1 MNMFPKQLNR
11 LATKIIGKT
20 PLQTVLV
27 VPFLLQVIGTVGI
40 VGWLSF
46 QNGQR
51 AVNDVAAQLRR
62 EISNRVYDRVKSYL
76 EVPQQVNQI
85 NYHALQQGLLNFQK
99 LSEAE
104 LYFWRQVQAF
114 PSLGNAGLANTKGQ
128 SFRVGWIDRQSI
140 SEQPQVVEQL
150 TPGGGD
156 LYYYDIDQNA
166 NRVKLAKKV
175 PNYDPRN
182 RPFYTSAVKQGKP
195 TWSEVYINFG
205 YNVLQIKASRPFYDG
220 SGKLLGVIAS
230 ELGINQISHFLQT
243 LKFGNSGQVFI
254 LEPTGDL
261 VATSISNQA
270 MLTGKAKDAKRIQ
283 AVNSDNLI
291 IRSSVTFLKN
301 HFVSLKN
308 IQQNYQFEFKIDGE
322 KEFLQV
328 FPISDEYGLNWLVV
342 VVVPESDFMEQINSN
357 TRTTI
362 WLSVAALITATILGI
377 LTAKWV
383 VWPILRLNLAAKGL
397 ARNEWDT
404 NLVSYRS
411 DELGELA
418 DSFNSMAEQ
427 LQHSF
432 TSLRESES
440 RLKQFLNA
448 IPLGIFIVD
457 PQGKP
462 DYINPAG
469 EELLGQGILESD
481 AENVGK
487 SYRFCLAGTEE
498 IYPAERDPILNALQ
512 GISVTVDDMEVIQL
526 NKADQAVPL
535 QVFGTPIYDEQ
546 GNIIYA
552 MCAFQNITERKQ
564 AENLSKEYKQNLE
577 AQVAKRT
584 AQVAKRTAE
593 LAKAEEKFSKAFRL
607 SPNAIT
613 LTRISDGSHIE
624 VNESFCRMMGYSH
637 EEIIGK
643 TAVDLNFWA
652 SLGERDRMIQTLK
665 NKTAIHN
672 YELQFRNR
680 SGQERTALLSIETI
694 DIEGEACFL
703 SISSDISDR
712 QQAETALRE
721 AEEKYRNIYE
731 NALSGIF
738 QITRDGKYLSANL
751 ALAQLYGYE
760 SAAELIAAQ
769 PNFKNQL
776 YVNPH
781 RRKQFMSLMNLH
793 GILSNFESQIY
804 RKDHSIIWVSENSR
818 IVCDEEG
825 NLLYYE
831 GFIKDITANKEA
843 EIQMQQAKEA
853 AEAANKAKSTFL
865 ANMSHELRSPL
876 NAVLGFAQVMIRSK
890 TLSKDNQEN
899 VGIILRSGEHLL
911 NLINQVLDLSKI
923 EAGRISLNQKNFDLY
938 RLLDD
943 LEDMFALKAE
953 EKGLQ
958 LLFDRDAEVPHYIH
972 TDEVKLR
979 QVLINLLNN
988 AIKFTLS
995 GRVSVQ
1001 VKGGLGNEH
1010 NKSNPKIP
1018 GCYSLHFE
1026 VQDTG
1031 AGIAP
1036 DEINQLF
1043 EAFVQTKTGKDSQEG
1058 TGLGL
1063 AISRQF
1069 VQLMGGDITVISE
1082 VEKGT
1087 IFQFDI
1093 QVNLVEDTDIQ
1104 SKSPKLRVVAL
1115 EPNQPRYRLLIVD
1128 DKPLNRQLLVK
1139 LLSPLGFEL
1148 REANN
1153 GQEAMDMC
1161 ALWEPHL
1168 IWMDMRM
1175 PVMDGYEATKQIKT
1189 TTQGQATAI
1198 IALTASVLEEE
1209 RAVILS
1215 AGCDDFMRK
1224 PFQEEDIFTA
1234 ISKHLGVRY
1243 IYEYPTEASVLG
1255 SDDSSQQVL
1264 TPYAIASL
1272 PPDWVTAFKQNIL
1285 SVDMEEIA
1293 SSIEQIRSV
1302 NSSLADKLEDCI
1314 NNFEYDSI
1322 LSVIAKSEGN

>member
-1 MNMFPKQLNR
+1 MFPKQLNR

-27 VPFLLQVIGTVGI
+27 VPFLLQVVGTVGI

-51 AVNDVAAQLRR
+51 AVNDVAAQLRG
-62 EISNRVYDRVKSYL
+62 EITDRIKDRIENYMSIPHIVNHLNVQGIKLGQLNL
-76 EVPQQVNQI
+76 EDK
-85 NYHALQQGLLNFQK
+85 QK
-99 LSEAE
+99 LEHHFLE
-104 LYFWRQVQAF
+104 QIQYF
-114 PSLGNAGLANTKGQ
+114 
-128 SFRVGWIDRQSI
+128 DSI
-140 SEQPQVVEQL
+140 SIIYVGKENGEHSGAIQTKDRILISAADSSTGNKLSRYTSDAE
-150 TPGGGD
+150 G
-156 LYYYDIDQNA
+156 
-166 NRVKLAKKV
+166 NRVKLV
-175 PNYDPRN
+175 QTSSSVYDPRK
-182 RPFYTSAVKQGKP
+182 RLWYVAAAAAKKPIWSPIYTDFLTRDLAITAAMP
-195 TWSEVYINFG
+195 I
-205 YNVLQIKASRPFYDG
+205 YDD
-220 SGKLLGVIAS
+220 SGKLLGVVGS
-230 ELGINQISHFLQT
+230 
-243 LKFGNSGQVFI
+243 
-254 LEPTGDL
+254 DL
-261 VATSISNQA
+261 LFS
-270 MLTGKAKDAKRIQ
+270 
-283 AVNSDNLI
+283 
-291 IRSSVTFLKN
+291 
-301 HFVSLKN
+301 
-308 IQQNYQFEFKIDGE
+308 KI
-322 KEFLQV
+322 KEFLTSLKVGKTGQTFV
-328 FPISDEYGLNWLVV
+328 MERSGMLIATSNQTPESLVENQQIKRIKASESKNSIIRQTGQYLDRKYSKLGKINNSEQLTFEIEGKRQFLQITPFKDDRGLDWLIAVV
-342 VVVPESDFMEQINSN
+342 IPESDFMEQIDFN
-357 TRTTI
+357 TRTTLA
-362 WLSVAALITATILGI
+362 LSVAALIIATILGI
-377 LTAKWV
+377 ITARWV
-383 VWPILRLNLAAKGL
+383 VKPILRLNAAAKAL
-397 ARNEWDT
+397 AENKFDT
-404 NLVSYRS
+404 KVTSDRK

-418 DSFNSMAEQ
+418 NSFNSMAEQ

-457 PQGKP
+457 SQGKP
-462 DYINPAG
+462 YYINPAG
-469 EELLGQGILESD
+469 EELFGQGILESD
-481 AENVGK
+481 TENLRK
-487 SYRFCLAGTEE
+487 SYRVRLAGTEE
-498 IYPAERDPILNALQ
+498 IYPAEQDPILNALQ
-512 GISVTVDDMEVIQL
+512 GKSVTIDDMEVLRL
-526 NKADQAVPL
+526 NEAVPL
-535 QVFGTPIYDEQ
+535 QVSGTPIYDEQ
-546 GNIIYA
+546 GNIIYG

-564 AENLSKEYKQNLE
+564 AEQLSREYEQNLE
-577 AQVAKRT
+577 

-613 LTRISDGSHIE
+613 LTRISDGRHIE
-624 VNESFCRMMGYSH
+624 VNESFCQMMGYSH

-652 SLGERDRMIQTLK
+652 SLGERERMIETLK

-672 YELQFRNR
+672 YELQFRNK

-694 DIEGEACFL
+694 DIDGEACFL

-712 QQAETALRE
+712 QKAETALRE

-738 QITRDGKYLSANL
+738 QITPDGQYLSANR

-760 SAAELIAAQ
+760 STEELIAAQ
-769 PNFKNQL
+769 PNLKNQL
-776 YVNPH
+776 YVNPK
-781 RRKQFMSLMNLH
+781 RRQQFMSLMNLY

-804 RKDHSIIWVSENSR
+804 KKDNSIIWVSENSR
-818 IVCDEEG
+818 VVCDEEG

-843 EIQMQQAKEA
+843 ELQMQQAKEA

-890 TLSKDNQEN
+890 TLSKENQEN

-923 EAGRISLNQKNFDLY
+923 EAGRISINQKNFDLY
-938 RLLDD
+938 RLLGD

-953 EKGLQ
+953 EKGLR
-958 LLFDRDAEVPHYIH
+958 LLFDRDAEVPHYIC

-995 GRVSVQ
+995 GEVSVQ
-1001 VKGGLGNEH
+1001 VKGSLRNE
-1010 NKSNPKIP
+1010 NNNSNAKIP

-1026 VQDTG
+1026 VKDSG

-1069 VQLMGGDITVISE
+1069 VQLMGGDITVSSE
-1082 VEKGT
+1082 VQQGT

-1093 QVNLVEDTDIQ
+1093 QVDLVKDADVDE
-1104 SKSPKLRVVAL
+1104 SKKTKIRVVSL
-1115 EPNQPRYRLLIVD
+1115 EPGQPTYRLLIVD

-1224 PFQEEDIFTA
+1224 PFREEDIFTA

-1243 IYEYPTEASVLG
+1243 IYEYPTEESVPG
-1255 SDDSSQQVL
+1255 SDDSIQEVL
-1264 TPYAIASL
+1264 TPYAISSL
-1272 PPDWVTAFKQNIL
+1272 PPDWVAAFKQNIL

-1302 NSSLADKLEDCI
+1302 NLSLADKLEDCI

>member
-1 MNMFPKQLNR
+1 MFPKQLNR
-11 LATKIIGKT
+11 LVTKIIGKAS
-20 PLQTVLV
+20 LQTVLV
-27 VPFLLQVIGTVGI
+27 VPFLVQIVGTVGI

-46 QNGQR
+46 QNGQL

-62 EISNRVYDRVKSYL
+62 EITDRIKDRIGNYMSIPHIVNHLNVQGIKLGQLNL
-76 EVPQQVNQI
+76 EDQ
-85 NYHALQQGLLNFQK
+85 QK
-99 LSEAE
+99 LQHHFLEQIQ
-104 LYFWRQVQAF
+104 YF
-114 PSLGNAGLANTKGQ
+114 
-128 SFRVGWIDRQSI
+128 DSI
-140 SEQPQVVEQL
+140 SIIYVGQENGEHSGAIHTKDRTLISASDSSTGNKLSRYTADAQ
-150 TPGGGD
+150 G
-156 LYYYDIDQNA
+156 
-166 NRVKLAKKV
+166 NRVKLV
-175 PNYDPRN
+175 EISSNIYDPRI
-182 RPFYTSAVKQGKP
+182 RLWYIAAAAEKKPIWSKIYTDFLTRDLAITAAMP
-195 TWSEVYINFG
+195 I
-205 YNVLQIKASRPFYDG
+205 YDD
-220 SGKLLGVIAS
+220 SGKLLGVAGS
-230 ELGINQISHFLQT
+230 
-243 LKFGNSGQVFI
+243 
-254 LEPTGDL
+254 DL
-261 VATSISNQA
+261 LFS
-270 MLTGKAKDAKRIQ
+270 RI
-283 AVNSDNLI
+283 
-291 IRSSVTFLKN
+291 
-301 HFVSLKN
+301 
-308 IQQNYQFEFKIDGE
+308 
-322 KEFLQV
+322 KEFLASLKVGKTGQTFVMERSGMLIATSTGTPEFLVENQQV
-328 FPISDEYGLNWLVV
+328 KRIKASESQNSVIRKTGQYLDKTYSKSGKINNSEQLTFEIDGKRQFLQITPFKDDRGLDWLIAVV
-342 VVVPESDFMEQINSN
+342 IPESDFMEQIDSN

-362 WLSVAALITATILGI
+362 LLSVAALIIATILGI
-377 LTAKWV
+377 ITAKWV
-383 VWPILRLNLAAKGL
+383 VKPILRLNAAAKAL
-397 ARNEWDT
+397 ANNEFDT
-404 NLVSYRS
+404 KVSSDRE
-411 DELGELA
+411 DELGELTT
-418 DSFNSMAEQ
+418 SFNSMAEQ

-440 RLKQFLNA
+440 RLKQFFTA

-457 PQGKP
+457 TQGKP
-462 DYINPAG
+462 YYINPAG
-469 EELLGQGILESD
+469 EQLLGQGILESD
-481 AENVGK
+481 AENLRK
-487 SYRFCLAGTEE
+487 SYRICLAGTEE
-498 IYPAERDPILNALQ
+498 IYPADRDPILNALQ
-512 GISVTVDDMEVIQL
+512 GKSVTIDDMEVLLLSKEAI
-526 NKADQAVPL
+526 PL
-535 QVFGTPIYDEQ
+535 QVSGNPIYDEQ

-552 MCAFQNITERKQ
+552 MCAFQNITERKL
-564 AENLSKEYKQNLE
+564 AENLSIEYKQNLE
-577 AQVAKRT
+577 AQVA
-584 AQVAKRTAE
+584 QRTAE
-593 LAKAEEKFSKAFRL
+593 LAKAEEKFSKSFHL

-613 LTRISDGSHIE
+613 LTRISDGRHIE

-643 TAVDLNFWA
+643 TAVELNFWA

-665 NKTAIHN
+665 NKTDIHN

-680 SGQERTALLSIETI
+680 SGMEKTALLSIETI
-694 DIEGEACFL
+694 DIDGESCFL
-703 SISSDISDR
+703 SISSDITDR
-712 QQAETALRE
+712 QKAETALRE

-738 QITRDGKYLSANL
+738 QITPDGKYLSANP
-751 ALAQLYGYE
+751 ALAKLYGYE
-760 SAAELIAAQ
+760 STAELVAAQ

-776 YVNPH
+776 YVNLK
-781 RRKQFMSLMNLH
+781 RRQQFMSLMDLY

-804 RKDHSIIWVSENSR
+804 KKDGSIIWVSENAR
-818 IVCDEEG
+818 VVCDEEE

-843 EIQMQQAKEA
+843 EIQMQEAKEA

-890 TLSKDNQEN
+890 SLSQDNQEN

-911 NLINQVLDLSKI
+911 SLINQVLDLSKI
-923 EAGRISLNQKNFDLY
+923 EAGRTTINKKSFDLY
-938 RLLDD
+938 RMLDD

-958 LLFDRDAEVPHYIH
+958 LLFDRGAEVPHHIC

-988 AIKFTLS
+988 AIKFTSS
-995 GRVSVQ
+995 GAVSVQ
-1001 VKGGLGNEH
+1001 VRGDIGNKH
-1010 NKSNPKIP
+1010 NNSNPKIP

-1026 VQDTG
+1026 LQDTG

-1043 EAFVQTKTGKDSQEG
+1043 EAFVQTKTGRDSQEG

-1069 VQLMGGDITVISE
+1069 VQLMGGDITVSSE
-1082 VEKGT
+1082 VGKGS

-1093 QVNLVEDTDIQ
+1093 QVHLVEATDIE
-1104 SKSPKLRVVAL
+1104 SKKNKPRVISL

-1148 REANN
+1148 REVNN
-1153 GQEAMDMC
+1153 GKEAVDMC

-1224 PFQEEDIFTA
+1224 PFREEDIFTA

-1243 IYEYPTEASVLG
+1243 IYEDPTEASEPGLG
-1255 SDDSSQQVL
+1255 GSSQEIL
-1264 TPYAIASL
+1264 TPLAIASL
-1272 PPDWVTAFKQNIL
+1272 PPDWVAAFKQTIL
-1285 SVDMEEIA
+1285 SVDMEAIA
-1293 SSIEQIRSV
+1293 SCIEQIRTV

-1322 LSVIAKSEGN
+1322 LNTIAKSEGN

>member
-1 MNMFPKQLNR
+1 MFPKQLNR
-11 LATKIIGKT
+11 LATKIIGKAS
-20 PLQTVLV
+20 LQTVLV
-27 VPFLLQVIGTVGI
+27 VPFLVQIVSTVGV

-51 AVNDVAAQLRR
+51 AVNDVATQLRG
-62 EISNRVYDRVKSYL
+62 EITARIKDRIENYMSI
-76 EVPQQVNQI
+76 PHIVNHLNVQAI
-85 NYHALQQGLLNFQK
+85 KLGQLNLQDKQK
-99 LSEAE
+99 LEQHFIE
-104 LYFWRQVQAF
+104 QIQYF
-114 PSLGNAGLANTKGQ
+114 
-128 SFRVGWIDRQSI
+128 DSI
-140 SEQPQVVEQL
+140 SIIYLGKENGEHSGAIHTKNRTLISASDSSTAYKLSRFTTDAQ
-150 TPGGGD
+150 G
-156 LYYYDIDQNA
+156 
-166 NRVKLAKKV
+166 NRVKLVESSAIV
-175 PNYDPRN
+175 YDPRS
-182 RPFYTSAVKQGKP
+182 RLWYIAAAAEKKPIWSQIYTDFLTRDLAITAAIPIYDDSGQLLGVAGSDLLFSRIKEFLASIKIGKSGQTFVMERSGMLIATSTDTPEFTVEGQQVKR
-195 TWSEVYINFG
+195 
-205 YNVLQIKASRPFYDG
+205 IKASESNNSVISQTAQYLDRTY
-220 SGKLLGVIAS
+220 GKLGKINNSQQLTFEIA
-230 ELGINQISHFLQT
+230 
-243 LKFGNSGQVFI
+243 
-254 LEPTGDL
+254 
-261 VATSISNQA
+261 
-270 MLTGKAKDAKRIQ
+270 GKRQ
-283 AVNSDNLI
+283 
-291 IRSSVTFLKN
+291 
-301 HFVSLKN
+301 
-308 IQQNYQFEFKIDGE
+308 
-322 KEFLQV
+322 FLQV
-328 FPISDEYGLNWLVV
+328 TPFKDDRGLDWLIAVV
-342 VVVPESDFMEQINSN
+342 IPESDFMEQIDSN

-362 WLSVAALITATILGI
+362 FLSLAALITATILGI
-377 LTAKWV
+377 ITARWV
-383 VWPILRLNLAAKGL
+383 VKPIFRLNAAAKAL

-404 NLVSYRS
+404 KVKSNRE

-427 LQHSF
+427 LQYSF

-448 IPLGIFIVD
+448 IPVGIFIVD
-457 PQGKP
+457 TQGKP
-462 DYINPAG
+462 YYINLAG
-469 EELLGQGILESD
+469 EQLLSQGILESD
-481 AENVGK
+481 AENLRK
-487 SYRFCLAGTEE
+487 SYRICLAGTEQ

-512 GISVTVDDMEVIQL
+512 GKSVTVDDIEIIQI
-526 NKADQAVPL
+526 NEAIPL
-535 QVFGTPIYDEQ
+535 QISGTPIYDEQ

-564 AENLSKEYKQNLE
+564 AEQLSREYKQNLE
-577 AQVAKRT
+577 

-613 LTRISDGSHIE
+613 LTRISDGRHIE

-652 SLGERDRMIQTLK
+652 SLGERERMIQTLK
-665 NKTAIHN
+665 NKTVIHN

-680 SGQERTALLSIETI
+680 SGRERTALLSIETI

-703 SISSDISDR
+703 SISSDITDR
-712 QQAETALRE
+712 QKAEQALRE

-738 QITRDGKYLSANL
+738 QITPDGKYVSANP
-751 ALAQLYGYE
+751 ALAKLYGYE
-760 SAAELIAAQ
+760 SAAELVAAQ

-776 YVNPH
+776 YVNSK
-781 RRKQFMSLMNLH
+781 RRQQFMSLMDLY

-804 RKDHSIIWVSENSR
+804 KKDGSVIWVSENAR
-818 IVCDEEG
+818 VVCDEGE

-843 EIQMQQAKEA
+843 EIQMQEAKEA

-876 NAVLGFAQVMIRSK
+876 NAVIGFAQVMIRSK
-890 TLSKDNQEN
+890 TLSSENQED
-899 VGIILRSGEHLL
+899 VEIILRSGEHLL

-923 EAGRISLNQKNFDLY
+923 EAGRTTVNEKNFDLY

-943 LEDMFALKAE
+943 LKDMFSLKAE
-953 EKGLQ
+953 EKCLQ
-958 LLFDRDAEVPHYIH
+958 LLFNRDAEVPHYIC

-988 AIKFTLS
+988 AIKFTS
-995 GRVSVQ
+995 AGKVSVQ
-1001 VKGGLGNEH
+1001 VKGGIGKKH
-1010 NKSNPKIP
+1010 NNSNSHIP

-1031 AGIAP
+1031 AGIAA

-1043 EAFVQTKTGKDSQEG
+1043 EAFVQTQTGKDSQEG

-1069 VQLMGGDITVISE
+1069 VHLMGGDITVSSE
-1082 VEKGT
+1082 VGKGA

-1093 QVNLVEDTDIQ
+1093 QVHLVEATDIE
-1104 SKSPKLRVVAL
+1104 SKKNKPRVISL

-1153 GQEAMDMC
+1153 GKEAVNMC
-1161 ALWEPHL
+1161 AVWEPHL

-1224 PFQEEDIFTA
+1224 PFREEDIFTA

-1243 IYEYPTEASVLG
+1243 IYEDPTEAVPGLDG
-1255 SDDSSQQVL
+1255 DRQEVL
-1264 TPYAIASL
+1264 TPMAIASL
-1272 PPDWVTAFKQNIL
+1272 PPDWVAAFKQTIL
-1285 SVDMEEIA
+1285 SVDMEAIA
-1293 SSIEQIRSV
+1293 NCIEQIRTV

-1322 LSVIAKSEGN
+1322 LNTISKSEGN

>member
-1 MNMFPKQLNR
+1 MFPKHLNR
-11 LATKIIGKT
+11 FATKIIGKA

-27 VPFLLQVIGTVGI
+27 LPFLLQIVGI
-40 VGWLSF
+40 VGVVGWLSF

-51 AVNDVAAQLRR
+51 AVNDVAAQLRG
-62 EISNRVYDRVKSYL
+62 EITHRIKDRIGNYMSIPHIVNHLNVKSIKLGELNL
-76 EVPQQVNQI
+76 EEK
-85 NYHALQQGLLNFQK
+85 QK
-99 LSEAE
+99 LEHHFLE
-104 LYFWRQVQAF
+104 QIQYF
-114 PSLGNAGLANTKGQ
+114 
-128 SFRVGWIDRQSI
+128 DSI
-140 SEQPQVVEQL
+140 SIIYIGKENGEHSGAIQTKERNLISAADSSTGNKLSRYTSDSQ
-150 TPGGGD
+150 G
-156 LYYYDIDQNA
+156 
-166 NRVKLAKKV
+166 NRVKLVQISSKV
-175 PNYDPRN
+175 YDPRK
-182 RPFYTSAVKQGKP
+182 RLWYITAAAAKKP
-195 TWSEVYINFG
+195 IWSEIYTDFLTKDLAITAAMP
-205 YNVLQIKASRPFYDG
+205 IYDDN
-220 SGKLLGVIAS
+220 GKLLGVAGS
-230 ELGINQISHFLQT
+230 
-243 LKFGNSGQVFI
+243 
-254 LEPTGDL
+254 DL
-261 VATSISNQA
+261 LFS
-270 MLTGKAKDAKRIQ
+270 RI
-283 AVNSDNLI
+283 
-291 IRSSVTFLKN
+291 
-301 HFVSLKN
+301 
-308 IQQNYQFEFKIDGE
+308 
-322 KEFLQV
+322 KEFLTSLKVGKTGQTFVMERSGMLIATSTQTPEFTLEDEQV
-328 FPISDEYGLNWLVV
+328 KRVRASESHNPVIRQTGQYLEKTYTKVGKINDSQQLTLEIEGKRQFLQITPFKDDRGLDWLIAVV
-342 VVVPESDFMEQINSN
+342 VSESDFMEQIEANS
-357 TRTTI
+357 RTTI
-362 WLSVAALITATILGI
+362 FLSVAALIIATILGI
-377 LTAKWV
+377 ITAQWV
-383 VWPILRLNLAAKGL
+383 VRPILKLNAAAKAL

-404 NLVSYRS
+404 KLTSDRK

-418 DSFNSMAEQ
+418 HSFNSMAEQ

-457 PQGKP
+457 SQGKP
-462 DYINPAG
+462 YYINPTG
-469 EELLGQGILESD
+469 EELLGQGILESN
-481 AENVGK
+481 AENIRK
-487 SYRFCLAGTEE
+487 SYRAYLAGTQEV
-498 IYPAERDPILNALQ
+498 YPAERDPILNALQ
-512 GISVTVDDMEVIQL
+512 GKSVTIDDIEVIKI
-526 NKADQAVPL
+526 NETIPL
-535 QVFGTPIYDEQ
+535 EVSGTPIYGEQ
-546 GNIIYA
+546 GNIIYG
-552 MCAFQNITERKQ
+552 MCAFQNITERK
-564 AENLSKEYKQNLE
+564 LSEKLSREYKQNLE
-577 AQVAKRT
+577 AQVV
-584 AQVAKRTAE
+584 QRTAE

-613 LTRISDGSHIE
+613 LTRISDGRHIE

-652 SLGERDRMIQTLK
+652 SLGERERMIQTLK

-672 YELQFRNR
+672 YELQFRNK
-680 SGQERTALLSIETI
+680 SGKERTALLSIETI
-694 DIEGEACFL
+694 DIDGESCFL

-712 QQAETALRE
+712 QKAETALRE

-738 QITRDGKYLSANL
+738 QITPDGKYLSGNP
-751 ALAQLYGYE
+751 ALAKLYGYE
-760 SAAELIAAQ
+760 STEELIAAQ
-769 PNFKNQL
+769 PNLKNQL
-776 YVNPH
+776 YVNPQH
-781 RRKQFMSLMNLH
+781 RQKFRSMMNLH

-804 RKDHSIIWVSENSR
+804 KKDGSIIWVSENSR
-818 IVCDEEG
+818 VVCDEEG

-890 TLSKDNQEN
+890 SLSKDNQEN

-911 NLINQVLDLSKI
+911 SLINQVLDLSKI
-923 EAGRISLNQKNFDLY
+923 EAGRTTINERSFDLY

-953 EKGLQ
+953 EKSLQ
-958 LLFDRDAEVPHYIH
+958 LLFDRDAEVPHYIY

-988 AIKFTLS
+988 AIKFTSS
-995 GRVSVQ
+995 GEVSVQ
-1001 VKGGLGNEH
+1001 VRGGLQNKH
-1010 NKSNPKIP
+1010 NNSNAKIP
-1018 GCYSLHFE
+1018 GSYSLHFE

-1069 VQLMGGDITVISE
+1069 VKLMGGDITVTSE

-1093 QVNLVEDTDIQ
+1093 QVHLVEDADIQ
-1104 SKSPKLRVVAL
+1104 SKKPKLRVVAL
-1115 EPNQPRYRLLIVD
+1115 EPNQPSYRLLIVD

-1153 GQEAMDMC
+1153 GKEAVDIS
-1161 ALWEPHL
+1161 LEWEPQL

-1189 TTQGQATAI
+1189 TTCGQATAI

-1224 PFQEEDIFTA
+1224 PFREEDIFTA

-1243 IYEYPTEASVLG
+1243 IYEYPTEASVA
-1255 SDDSSQQVL
+1255 DSGYDRQEIL
-1264 TPYAIASL
+1264 TPLAISSL
-1272 PPDWVTAFKQNIL
+1272 PSEWVATFKQNIL

-1293 SSIEQIRSV
+1293 SSIDQIRSV